1 MRALIQR
8 VDRARVRVGER
19 VTGEIGV
26 GLLVLLGVEGED
38 ALEDVEWLAGKVGRM
53 RIFGDEEGQM
63 NRSVVDVGGGILV
76 VSQFTLH
83 ASTRKGNRP
92 SFVRAAR
99 PEVAEPLY
107 REFLA
112 RLGALV
118 GAGVAAGEFGAMMSV
133 ELVNAG
139 PVTIWV
145 DSRARE

>member
-8 VDRARVRVGER
+8 VDRAGVRVGGR
-19 VTGEIGV
+19 VTGEIGA
-26 GLLVLLGVEGED
+26 GLLVFLGVEGED
-38 ALEDVEWLAGKVGRM
+38 TLEDVEWLAGKVVRM

-63 NRSVVDVGGGILV
+63 NRSVVEVGGGVLV

-107 REFLA
+107 GAFVARVGELA
-112 RLGALV
+112 GCE
-118 GAGVAAGEFGAMMSV
+118 VATGEFGAMMSV
-133 ELVNAG
+133 ELLNAG

>member
-8 VDRARVRVGER
+8 VDWAGVRVGGR
-19 VTGEIGV
+19 VIGEVGV
-26 GLLVLLGVEGED
+26 GLLVFLGVEGED
-38 ALEDVEWLAGKVGRM
+38 TVEDVEWLAGKVVRM
-53 RIFGDEEGQM
+53 RIFGDEAGQM
-63 NRSVVDVGGGILV
+63 NRSVVDVGGGVLV

-107 REFLA
+107 REFVARVGVLA
-112 RLGALV
+112 GCE
-118 GAGVAAGEFGAMMSV
+118 VATGEFGAMMSV

>member
-8 VDRARVRVGER
+8 VDRAGVRVGGR

-26 GLLVLLGVEGED
+26 GLLVFLGVEGGD
-38 ALEDVEWLAGKVGRM
+38 TVEDVEWLAGKVVRM
-53 RIFGDEEGQM
+53 RIFGDDEGQM
-63 NRSVVDVGGGILV
+63 NRSVVDVGGGVLV

-107 REFLA
+107 REFVSRVGILA
-112 RLGALV
+112 GCE
-118 GAGVAAGEFGAMMSV
+118 VATGEFGAMMSV
-133 ELVNAG
+133 DLVNAG